1 MKKIIE
7 KIVIVVAVVTMA
19 PGVALAALT
28 PVGFSASHNS
38 DSDGV
43 RSTNYSI
50 GTEKENEPWNY
61 RYSHLK
67 IRQGDSIGNIVDEN
81 SFTVKWQRRLNDESG
96 ISAWMGYNNN
106 NIWKYTSFG
115 VTYNGVVNYTDKIVL
130 SYSHDSVPTVAAYR
144 DHILGDRLSLSYQQE
159 LKKRLILDTNINY
172 ARYSDDNFRKTVGIA
187 LRKDFSPR
195 YRLGLAYG
203 YDTSDVN
210 KRSVFYMPKGESSLS
225 IVPEIALPI
234 GDGIL
239 VMMMSKSL
247 FSRNSN
253 GAIHKESYGVRY
265 SLNNLSIGNQYYRD
279 DNYSSHDTSFSWDM
293 KW

>member
-7 KIVIVVAVVTMA
+7 KIVIVVAVVSMA

-28 PVGFSASHNS
+28 PEGFSASHNS

-43 RSTNYSI
+43 SSTNYSI

-67 IRQGDSIGNIVDEN
+67 IRQRDSQGDFVDEN
-81 SFTVKWQRRLNDESG
+81 SFTVKWHQRLNDEAG
-96 ISAWMGYNNN
+96 ISAWLGYNEN
-106 NIWKYTSFG
+106 NIWKYAPFG
-115 VTYNGVVNYTDKIVL
+115 VTYNNVVNYTDKIVL
-130 SYSHDSVPTVAAYR
+130 SYSHDSVPTVAAYK
-144 DHILGDRLSLSYQQE
+144 DHILGDRLSWRYQQE
-159 LKKRLILDTNINY
+159 LKKGLILDSNINY
-172 ARYSDDNFRKTVGIA
+172 ARYSDDNSRKTVGIA

-210 KRSVFYMPKGESSLS
+210 KRSVFHMPKGESSLS

-247 FSRNSN
+247 VSRNSN
-253 GAIHKESYGVRY
+253 GAIHKASYGVRY
-265 SLNNLSIGNQYYRD
+265 NLNNLSIGTQYYHD
-279 DNYSSHDTSFSWDM
+279 ENYSSHDTSFSWNM